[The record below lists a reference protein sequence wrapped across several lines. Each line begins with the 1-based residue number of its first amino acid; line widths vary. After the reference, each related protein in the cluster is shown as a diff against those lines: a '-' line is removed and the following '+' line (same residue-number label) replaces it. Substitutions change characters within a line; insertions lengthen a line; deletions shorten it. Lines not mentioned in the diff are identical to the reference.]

1 MNALEPVKAASD
13 LLGSDDSDLLACETV
28 IKFVLEELNA
38 QCSNISRT
46 FYEAIKNRVLE
57 RRNIDLTSLMLYL
70 KGEKPKVKHGLE
82 YLPKKECRALA
93 IKLFNRLFAV
103 QETSEE
109 PTQSTQHQE
118 QPQEPSQPLSVKDRL
133 AARLTKQKSDPP
145 ITPFVKDLNIFE
157 KTKVMSDKLK
167 NLNNAL
173 LTVKPTSVANER
185 VFSSSGIFVSS
196 QRTRL
201 SDKSVN
207 ALIFSKY
214 YFLNEKQDEK

>member
-46 FYEAIKNRVLE
+46 LYEAIKNRVLE

-70 KGEKPKVKHGLE
+70 KGEKPKVEHGLE